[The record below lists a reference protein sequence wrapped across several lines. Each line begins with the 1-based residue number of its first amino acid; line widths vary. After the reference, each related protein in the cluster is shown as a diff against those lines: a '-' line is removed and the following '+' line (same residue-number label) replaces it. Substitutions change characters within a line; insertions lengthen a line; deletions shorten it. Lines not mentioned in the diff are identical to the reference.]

1 MNVIKLD
8 MLNNHDEPTNLLDNS
23 HIVEMGW
30 TWTSFLL
37 MQTFGVSFLQTHGA
51 IWTNSYFCW
60 AVWVQCFGAGELWAP
75 TAQIPQS
82 SPKVGLIQDNLHQQ
96 FQIKGILHSTW
107 RLWEDICWLF
117 HLTISSWLVEWSI
130 DLATR
135 SLYLVDDSWSAHR
148 YRLSGISTSLVLLEK

>member
-1 MNVIKLD
+1 MNLPIYLI
-8 MLNNHDEPTNLLDNS
+8 LTLLRW
-23 HIVEMGW
+23 VW

-37 MQTFGVSFLQTHGA
+37 VNATIWGFLL
-51 IWTNSYFCW
+51 TNTWGHMDQLLYFW
-60 AVWVQCFGAGELWAP
+60 LGSLRKESFGAAELWAP
-75 TAQIPQS
+75 TVEIPQS

-135 SLYLVDDSWSAHR
+135 SLYLVDDSWSIHR